1 MGVLAGCGDESS
13 QPVPAVPAAPVPQ
26 ASVRDVA
33 TDCADVASLAIEG
46 RVRLRPVAGEGIP
59 LDEARAAAASAAQFW
74 RRQGL
79 HVDVSD
85 PARDVVTNVLAGSDA
100 QITECAA
107 QSEAERCQAR
117 VITAPMAAAV
127 DRLARPRVPGE
138 VVVVALGQLISED
151 SPLRSLGLVMPGLSV
166 IDGMGSGSGTVP
178 SLAVAADHSP
188 VLFIDVGT
196 PRRPGDVWTTPAH
209 ELGHALG
216 LSHRDGGE
224 SVLMRPGV
232 DGQRCWP
239 GISADE
245 GTQVAAGLRTPP

>member
-13 QPVPAVPAAPVPQ
+13 ESVPAVPAATVPQ
-26 ASVRDVA
+26 ASVEDA
-33 TDCADVASLAIEG
+33 APDCTQVASLAIAG
-46 RVRLRPVAGEGIP
+46 RVRLRPVAGEGVP
-59 LDEARAAAASAAQFW
+59 LDEAAAAAASAAQFW

-79 HVDVSD
+79 QVNVSD
-85 PARDVVTNVLAGSDA
+85 PVRDSVTNVLVGSDA
-100 QITECAA
+100 QLTECAE

-117 VITAPMAAAV
+117 VITAPMAAVV
-127 DRLARPRVPGE
+127 DRLARPKVPGE

-166 IDGMGSGSGTVP
+166 VDGMGSGSGTVP

-188 VLFIDVGT
+188 VVFIDVGT

-209 ELGHALG
+209 EVGHALG

-224 SVLMRPGV
+224 AVLMRSGV
-232 DGQRCWP
+232 DGQRC
-239 GISADE
+239 
-245 GTQVAAGLRTPP
+245 